1 MNKEMRN
8 IRNERSREL
17 WRAILSL
24 ENAEECE
31 SFFTD
36 LCTVAELDEMAK
48 RLEVAKCIDSGMSYG
63 DAAEKTGASTAT
75 ISRVK
80 RSLYYGNGGYRAVL
94 DKLEGKE
101 ADENE

>member
-1 MNKEMRN
+1 MNKDIRN
-8 IRNERSREL
+8 ISRERMHEL
-17 WRAILSL
+17 WRAIASL
-24 ENAEECE
+24 ESAEECE

-36 LCTVAELDEMAK
+36 LCTIAELDEMAK
-48 RLEVAKCIDSGMSYG
+48 RLEVAKCIDAGMSYG

-94 DKLEGKE
+94 DKLDSKE
-101 ADENE
+101 DSSDE

>member
-1 MNKEMRN
+1 MNKD
-8 IRNERSREL
+8 IRNLASDRAKKL
-17 WRAILSL
+17 WRAIVSL
-24 ENAEECE
+24 ENEQECAM
-31 SFFTD
+31 FFSD

-48 RLEVAKCIDSGMSYG
+48 RLEVAKCIDAGMSYG

-94 DKLEGKE
+94 DKAVKE
-101 ADENE
+101 NGENE